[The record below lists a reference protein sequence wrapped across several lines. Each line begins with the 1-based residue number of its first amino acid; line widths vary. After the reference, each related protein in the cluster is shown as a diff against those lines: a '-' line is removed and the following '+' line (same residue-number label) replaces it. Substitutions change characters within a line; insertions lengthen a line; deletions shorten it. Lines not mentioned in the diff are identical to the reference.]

1 MKKDLCIISFLF
13 ACITLHAQD
22 IYTAGYNT
30 IDGGP
35 KIAAVFKNGEVI
47 LSREEPGRDLFSSA
61 MVIDTLNGDI
71 YWAVNSNP
79 VGSISDGYSYV
90 MRNDEVLLENVFG
103 TGINDITLYGGDI
116 YAAGYMN
123 DIYESVAAVWKNG
136 ETTPLYTYC
145 TDKHSSVVLGID
157 VVDGV
162 VYACGY
168 YEEGL
173 HYGCVWVNGDLYAM
187 YPNSKVSGITYHDGD
202 IYYLLDECTTS
213 VYKSGE
219 EFFELQNYG
228 GSCSDVNAIIVADN
242 DVYTAGFLGFIN
254 CLVWRN
260 ADCIYLHPFGA
271 DAAFTACQYFEQSLY
286 YVGWDHEGRGIV
298 FKDGLQIYSLD
309 NCAFYDV
316 WLMPSPL
323 AVEEIEAEDSPV
335 VYIYNFFGELVKT
348 IYSDNNNLNISDLP
362 SGFYIAKRG
371 SEVTKFFSTGSGK

>member
-1 MKKDLCIISFLF
+1 MKTSILLTIAVFFAIS
-13 ACITLHAQD
+13 LHSQD
-22 IYTAGYNT
+22 IYTAGYFT
-30 IDGGP
+30 VDDGP
-35 KIAAVFKNGEVI
+35 QVAAVFRNGVA
-47 LSREEPGRDLFSSA
+47 LYSQKQLGKDFYSSA
-61 MVIDTLNGDI
+61 IAIDTLSGDV
-71 YWAVNSNP
+71 YWSANAFPQN
-79 VGSISDGYSYV
+79 SISEGCGYV
-90 MRNDEVLLENVFG
+90 MKNDEILLDNVIG
-103 TGINDITLYGGDI
+103 TCINDISFDGDDI
-116 YAAGYMN
+116 YSAGYMN

-202 IYYLLDECTTS
+202 IYY
-213 VYKSGE
+213 
-219 EFFELQNYG
+219 
-228 GSCSDVNAIIVADN
+228 
-242 DVYTAGFLGFIN
+242 
-254 CLVWRN
+254 
-260 ADCIYLHPFGA
+260 
-271 DAAFTACQYFEQSLY
+271 
-286 YVGWDHEGRGIV
+286 
-298 FKDGLQIYSLD
+298 SLD
-309 NCAFYDV
+309 DCAFYDV
-316 WLMPSPL
+316 WVRPSPL

>member
-13 ACITLHAQD
+13 ACITLRAQD
-22 IYTAGYNT
+22 IYTSGYFTN
-30 IDGGP
+30 DSGP

-90 MRNDEVLLENVFG
+90 MRNDEILLENVFG
-103 TGINDITLYGGDI
+103 TGINDITLYDGDV

-123 DIYESVAAVWKNG
+123 DIYSSTAAVWKNG
-136 ETTPLYTYC
+136 DTTPLYTYAEN
-145 TDKHSSVVLGID
+145 KVRAQAMGVE

-173 HYGCVWVNGDLYAM
+173 NYGCVWRNDELYAGG
-187 YPNSKVSGITYHDGD
+187 YPAGKVREITCDDGEIYYFVEDYNTIVYQSGQELFTLNTNAGHTNSTSDIKIGDGD
-202 IYYLLDECTTS
+202 IYT
-213 VYKSGE
+213 VG
-219 EFFELQNYG
+219 FMG
-228 GSCSDVNAIIVADN
+228 WN
-242 DVYTAGFLGFIN
+242 D
-254 CLVWRN
+254 CCVWKN
-260 ADCIYLHPFGA
+260 ADLLYIHASARGA
-271 DAAFTACQYFEQSLY
+271 DFNACYFYDHSLY
-286 YVGWDHEGRGIV
+286 YVGYDYEDHGVI
-298 FKDGLQIYSLD
+298 FKDGEQLFSLKFKY
-309 NCAFYDV
+309 FYDV
-316 WLMPSPL
+316 WVMPSPL
-323 AVEEIEAEDSPV
+323 AVEEIKAGDSSV

-348 IYSDNNNLNISDLP
+348 VCTDDNNLSISDLP

-371 SEVTKFFSTGSGK
+371 KEVTKVFSTKVE

>member
-1 MKKDLCIISFLF
+1 MKNLLF
-13 ACITLHAQD
+13 TILAVLACIAVKSQD
-22 IYTAGYNT
+22 IYTSGYFTN
-30 IDGGP
+30 DSGP

-61 MVIDTLNGDI
+61 IAIDTLSGDV
-71 YWAVNSNP
+71 YWSANAFPQNC
-79 VGSISDGYSYV
+79 ISEGYGYV
-90 MRNDEVLLENVFG
+90 MKNNEILLDNVIG
-103 TGINDITLYGGDI
+103 TCINDISFDGDDI
-116 YAAGYMN
+116 YSAGYMN

-173 HYGCVWVNGDLYAM
+173 TYGCVWV
-187 YPNSKVSGITYHDGD
+187 
-202 IYYLLDECTTS
+202 
-213 VYKSGE
+213 
-219 EFFELQNYG
+219 
-228 GSCSDVNAIIVADN
+228 
-242 DVYTAGFLGFIN
+242 
-254 CLVWRN
+254 R
-260 ADCIYLHPFGA
+260 
-271 DAAFTACQYFEQSLY
+271 
-286 YVGWDHEGRGIV
+286 
-298 FKDGLQIYSLD
+298 
-309 NCAFYDV
+309 
-316 WLMPSPL
+316 PSPL
-323 AVEEIEAEDSPV
+323 AVEEIKADDSSV